1 MAKLNKPL
9 ADFTRPEIEGQEI
22 GRISI
27 GNEPLPI
34 TAVPPPLDYDKEGSL
49 GIDDQLWHL
58 IKERTIEFSNFKSFI
73 DEVMCNSKSE
83 KGKIEA
89 YVTVSKNGRPIS
101 DSDSKNRLKCI
112 EEKTQFMQVPF
123 HSSHAYSVLKH
134 AVEYYVKVFS
144 DSGTPFKQNLNLE
157 ESIQFGN
164 ATGSPYLK
172 LIREKLDLSTLSP
185 CEDICKRF
193 EYPIFTELIW
203 SYWHEEGYLA
213 QTMNAISRRFQNI
226 QIGIGN
232 ALNHLDIDPLRPL
245 SNILW
250 GYIQDTQHRL
260 TIPRRAYE
268 YENHYGINLIGK
280 AVKNIQPV
288 NSRSGFIGA
297 FNNLLNRCAHFYRER
312 DNAIRRADGF
322 PVLNALK
329 EVHLILAEGAHNQF
343 GDLPTVAK
351 IEMLIEQWILSRPEV
366 REFLGGKIMVPYSE
380 PWMEKVDCMKNLQGW
395 DKTSVNY
402 YHDLAVFGEQLILSI
417 RYTNWNSINQA
428 NFAAGWADFWRNE
441 IQSYIHKYQVVTGV
455 DLSADAADYTK
466 RDYYITPAVL
476 IKRRL
481 TR

>member
-1 MAKLNKPL
+1 MEEEEEPTL
-9 ADFTRPEIEGQEI
+9 AEFKQQDG
-22 GRISI
+22 GRATIHP
-27 GNEPLPI
+27 GNEPFRI
-34 TAVPPPLDYDKEGSL
+34 TAIPPQFEIDYDKEVDLAKDKG
-49 GIDDQLWHL
+49 LWEL
-58 IKERTIEFSNFKSFI
+58 IKGKTINFKAYQEFI
-73 DEVMCNSKSE
+73 TSVMCPEKPE
-83 KGKIEA
+83 KGKPGTTI
-89 YVTVSKNGRPIS
+89 SNGKSR
-101 DSDSKNRLKCI
+101 
-112 EEKTQFMQVPF
+112 EEKMILSNQIPF
-123 HSSHAYSVLKH
+123 HSSQAYSILKY
-134 AVEYYVKVFS
+134 ATEQFVKTIS
-144 DSGTPFKQNLNLE
+144 DSGNPANELMLSN
-157 ESIQFGN
+157 
-164 ATGSPYLK
+164 SPYLELIKSK
-172 LIREKLDLSTLSP
+172 LEAATMHACPTGVWKGLELPVMS
-185 CEDICKRF
+185 
-193 EYPIFTELIW
+193 ELIW
-203 SYWHEEGYLA
+203 SYWHEEGYLV

-232 ALNHLDIDPLRPL
+232 VLNHLDIDPLRPL

-288 NSRSGFIGA
+288 NSRSGFMGA

-351 IEMLIEQWILSRPEV
+351 IEMLIEQWILARPEV

-395 DKTSVNY
+395 DKTSINY

-417 RYTNWNSINQA
+417 RYINWNSINQA

-441 IQSYIHKYQVVTGV
+441 IQGYIHRYQVVTGV
-455 DLSADAADYTK
+455 DLSADAPDYAK
-466 RDYYITPAVL
+466 KDYHIPPAIL

-481 TR
+481 SR